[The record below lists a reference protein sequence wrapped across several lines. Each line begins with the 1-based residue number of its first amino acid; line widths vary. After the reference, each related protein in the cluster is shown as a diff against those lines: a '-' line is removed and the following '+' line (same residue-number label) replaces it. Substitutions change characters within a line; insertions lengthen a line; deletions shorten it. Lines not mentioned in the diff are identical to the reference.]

1 MSIKAFVPFPSL
13 ALVLGMVMIPCGSL
27 HAQES
32 DEYYRGIVRGLELFG
47 SVYQEILERYA
58 NNLDPQKL
66 AESGIQGMVAT
77 LDPYSAYTPA
87 TETARTRRTLRVGIG
102 VEVQMVDDMLTVTE
116 VLDGYQ
122 AQRAG
127 VRVGDRIVALDAQYV
142 LSGPVESAYALLR
155 GEIGTAVQIKV
166 QRAGVK
172 NELTLELQR
181 ERVHVP
187 GLRYAGIV
195 GEGIAL
201 FQINRFSENVGN
213 EVRTALLRLLHYE
226 NQSDKVQGVLL
237 DLRGNSGGVLEE
249 AVSIAENF
257 VPKGKIIVSTD
268 GRDTI
273 EHDVWYSESDPI
285 AANLPLVI
293 LVDRNSASASELL
306 AAAIQ
311 DHDLGVIVGEP
322 TVGKG
327 VVQSVITLPFGAS
340 FRLTTAWYVTPSGR
354 SIQRVD
360 RLGSARQQAMI
371 HDSLLSEHFTD
382 NGRPVVSGAG
392 IIPDSIV
399 LGPSEESMVA
409 RLSRAGAFF
418 SFASQYTGV
427 LDSLPSS
434 FHVNDALLASFEEY
448 ALGRLLEV
456 EQQIGILATVD
467 SLSEWFTEA
476 RGSARVKKLFDD
488 LGTEIVRND
497 EREFAGQREEIRQAL
512 AAEIKGR
519 FYKQAE
525 LIHVGFEHDAQVQV
539 GLSLL
544 KNSAAYQ
551 RLLHRK

>member
-1 MSIKAFVPFPSL
+1 MSIKAFVLLPLL
-13 ALVLGMVMIPCGSL
+13 ALVLGTVGIPSDSL

-58 NNLDPQKL
+58 NSLNPQKL

-102 VEVQMVDDMLTVTE
+102 VEVQMIDEMLTVTE
-116 VLDGYQ
+116 VLDDYQ
-122 AQRAG
+122 AQQAG

-142 LSGPVESAYALLR
+142 LSGPAENAYEVLR
-155 GEIGTAVQIKV
+155 GEPGTAVQIKV
-166 QRAGVK
+166 HRVGVK
-172 NELTLELQR
+172 NELTFELQR
-181 ERVHVP
+181 ERVNVP

-195 GEGIAL
+195 GEGVAL
-201 FQINRFSENVGN
+201 FQVNRFSENVGN
-213 EVRTALLRLLHYE
+213 EFRTALLRLLHYK
-226 NQSDKVQGVLL
+226 NQSDTVHGVLL

-257 VPKGKIIVSTD
+257 IPKGKIIVSTD

-273 EHDVWYSESDPI
+273 EQNVWHSESDPI
-285 AANLPLVI
+285 ATNLPLVV

-311 DHDLGVIVGEP
+311 DHDLGLIVGEP

-327 VVQSVITLPFGAS
+327 VVQSVVALPFGAS
-340 FRLTTAWYVTPSGR
+340 FRLTTAWYITPSGR

-360 RLGSARQQAMI
+360 KLGSTGQQAMI
-371 HDSLLSEHFTD
+371 QDSLLSEHFTN

-392 IIPDSIV
+392 VIPDSIV

-409 RLSRAGAFF
+409 RLHRAGAFF
-418 SFASQYTGV
+418 AFASQYTGA
-427 LDSLPSS
+427 LDSLPSG
-434 FHVNDALLASFEEY
+434 FYVNDALLASFEEY
-448 ALGRLLEV
+448 ALGRLLDV
-456 EQQIGILATVD
+456 EQQTGILATVD
-467 SLSEWFTEA
+467 SLSEWFAEA

-488 LGTEIVRND
+488 LGAEIVRND

-512 AAEIKGR
+512 VSEITGR

-525 LIHVGFEHDAQVQV
+525 LIYHGFARDPHVQV

-544 KNSAAYQ
+544 KDTAAYQ
-551 RLLHRK
+551 RLLHRR